1 MTDFCP
7 VYAPFFGAMVLE
19 RGKSSTCARTW
30 QHVVDVFYLSY
41 GTAKSG
47 VGISAMA
54 VLRPDLMMKNVVPV
68 VMAGIIAIYGL
79 VVSVLIS
86 GNLTPKMPLYTGFVQ
101 LGAGLSVGL
110 AGLAAGFAIGI
121 VGDAGVRGTAQQPR
135 LFVGMILIL
144 IFAEVLGLYGLIV
157 ALIMNTATAGVTRC
171 CKDTAQADVHYVE
184 VNVSGFLFRRAFS
197 SRAQLRLSWLPTSLL
212 CLLFAS
218 PVLSGHRP
226 STTPYDPFH
235 AIAALASKRPEEPI
249 CCLKPLTPLEPVDD
263 DLLLSFEDWKAK
275 RFSESNNSHK
285 GSAPPNDS
293 APSRLPDESAPE
305 HHTSAVMGAAHT
317 LDSTDFALAAQG
329 LDAPTPAPPPHFRV
343 PLTDRFNYASLD
355 CSARVHTAHR
365 GAKSASSILS
375 SKRDRYML
383 SPCAAAPQFVV
394 VELCEDIRIDTVQ
407 LANFEFFSGV
417 FKEFTVSVAKTYAT
431 DAEGWTV
438 VGTYVGKNSFH
449 PPMYIRDFYRYIR
462 IDFHSHYSNEYYCP
476 ISLLRVF
483 GLTHLEQWKWDTWE
497 EESRSKARQDLKAS
511 NTLAHADVI
520 AEIEKPA
527 EVPRPAKEERVAS
540 ITPPSPVHSAESNPD
555 TQEQRTDS
563 SQSPESV
570 ERSFRHST
578 DIARL
583 EPSTSA
589 PIPTASSEP
598 DSPIIATCSPPATLN
613 SSQDSVNTN
622 DSTQRPHILSNND
635 SSTALS
641 SVSLS
646 SSSQQANGSASRS
659 SSPSSITTSSPS
671 VAQTPPSPLVI
682 NVPLSPSPVNVQ
694 TGESIYRT
702 IMNRLNA
709 LEVNTTLY
717 ARYVEEQTSAMREM
731 LRRLSEDVG
740 RLEGI
745 GRAQAQLYER
755 SINDFERHRR
765 EMDIEQRALISQV
778 NYLAEE
784 VVLEK
789 RLGIAQLCLLLAV
802 LVFLSVTRGSPGE
815 FHVPPRRADAM
826 RKWGQRS
833 LALSGDWVSRLRSG
847 PPAHPNGENTHAAGA
862 DSSHPRSLPNIATPT
877 SSSRQRRPPL
887 FLTPTHRAPALRSTG
902 ILRPRTT
909 TTATST
915 YARSGATSPV
925 PVPVPATAP
934 ASAPSPVRRSSSHSG
949 GSLVGPVPRS
959 ARRWARSAHLHEV
972 RRTHNPHDAPDADVF
987 TVARG
992 KGRSV
997 PATAVAEAEG
1007 ARTAPLQAAA
1017 RDAEVG
1023 AGAAETWVDT
1033 DSDAD
1038 VGSDGGLW
1046 EIDAD

>member
-1 MTDFCP
+1 MF
-7 VYAPFFGAMVLE
+7 
-19 RGKSSTCARTW
+19 
-30 QHVVDVFYLSY
+30 
-41 GTAKSG
+41 
-47 VGISAMA
+47 
-54 VLRPDLMMKNVVPV
+54 
-68 VMAGIIAIYGL
+68 
-79 VVSVLIS
+79 
-86 GNLTPKMPLYTGFVQ
+86 
-101 LGAGLSVGL
+101 
-110 AGLAAGFAIGI
+110 
-121 VGDAGVRGTAQQPR
+121 
-135 LFVGMILIL
+135 
-144 IFAEVLGLYGLIV
+144 
-157 ALIMNTATAGVTRC
+157 NT
-171 CKDTAQADVHYVE
+171 
-184 VNVSGFLFRRAFS
+184 
-197 SRAQLRLSWLPTSLL
+197 RLSWLPTSLL

-218 PVLSGHRP
+218 PALSGHRP
-226 STTPYDPFH
+226 LTTPYDPFH
-235 AIAALASKRPEEPI
+235 AIATLAPKRPEEPI

-263 DLLLSFEDWKAK
+263 DPFLSFEDWKAK
-275 RFSESNNSHK
+275 RFSESNNSQK

-305 HHTSAVMGAAHT
+305 HHASAVMAGAHT
-317 LDSTDFALAAQG
+317 LDASDFAPTAQG
-329 LDAPTPAPPPHFRV
+329 PDTPTPASPPHFRV

-438 VGTYVGKNSFH
+438 VGTYVGKNVRGVQSFH

-476 ISLLRVF
+476 ISLLRVY

-497 EESRSKARQDLKAS
+497 EESRSKARQDPKAS
-511 NTLAHADVI
+511 NTLVHADAI
-520 AEIEKPA
+520 SEAEKP
-527 EVPRPAKEERVAS
+527 EEEHVAYQF
-540 ITPPSPVHSAESNPD
+540 TPPSPVPPAESNN
-555 TQEQRTDS
+555 TQEQRTET
-563 SQSPESV
+563 SQSPEGV
-570 ERSFRHST
+570 EGSFRHST

-589 PIPTASSEP
+589 PIPTASS
-598 DSPIIATCSPPATLN
+598 DSPIIATCSPPAASPSLKSN
-613 SSQDSVNTN
+613 QDSVNAN
-622 DSTQRPHILSNND
+622 DSTQRSHISSSYD
-635 SSTALS
+635 SPTALS

-646 SSSQQANGSASRS
+646 SSRQANGSASRS
-659 SSPSSITTSSPS
+659 SSPSLTTTVSPHP
-671 VAQTPPSPLVI
+671 VAQAPPSAPVI
-682 NVPLSPSPVNVQ
+682 NVPLSPSPVGVH

-702 IMNRLNA
+702 IMNRLSA
-709 LEVNTTLY
+709 LEANTTLY

-815 FHVPPRRADAM
+815 FHVPPRRADAV
-826 RKWGQRS
+826 RKWGQRN
-833 LALSGDWVSRLRSG
+833 LGLSGDWVSRLRSG
-847 PPAHPNGENTHAAGA
+847 PPAHSNGENVPTPHTAAPA
-862 DSSHPRSLPNIATPT
+862 DSSLPRSLPTTTTNNNIATPT
-877 SSSRQRRPPL
+877 SSRQRRPPL
-887 FLTPTHRAPALRSTG
+887 FLTPTHPYHRAPALRSTG
-902 ILRPRTT
+902 ITRPRPTT
-909 TTATST
+909 HP
-915 YARSGATSPV
+915 RSGATSPV
-925 PVPVPATAP
+925 PV
-934 ASAPSPVRRSSSHSG
+934 SAPSPVRRSSSHNG
-949 GSLVGPVPRS
+949 PSLIGPVPRS

-972 RRTHNPHDAPDADVF
+972 RRTHNMHDVPDADVF
-987 TVARG
+987 TVARAKG
-992 KGRSV
+992 KSAPV
-997 PATAVAEAEG
+997 TAVVG
-1007 ARTAPLQAAA
+1007 AFLAKEVGMPASA
-1017 RDAEVG
+1017 RATWTRDTDAGTGAGVGAG

-1038 VGSDGGLW
+1038 VGSEGGLW

>member
-1 MTDFCP
+1 MFN
-7 VYAPFFGAMVLE
+7 
-19 RGKSSTCARTW
+19 S
-30 QHVVDVFYLSY
+30 
-41 GTAKSG
+41 
-47 VGISAMA
+47 
-54 VLRPDLMMKNVVPV
+54 
-68 VMAGIIAIYGL
+68 
-79 VVSVLIS
+79 
-86 GNLTPKMPLYTGFVQ
+86 
-101 LGAGLSVGL
+101 
-110 AGLAAGFAIGI
+110 
-121 VGDAGVRGTAQQPR
+121 
-135 LFVGMILIL
+135 
-144 IFAEVLGLYGLIV
+144 
-157 ALIMNTATAGVTRC
+157 
-171 CKDTAQADVHYVE
+171 
-184 VNVSGFLFRRAFS
+184 
-197 SRAQLRLSWLPTSLL
+197 RLSWLPTSLL

-235 AIAALASKRPEEPI
+235 AIATLAPKRPEEPI

-275 RFSESNNSHK
+275 RFSESNNSQK
-285 GSAPPNDS
+285 GSAPPNNS

-317 LDSTDFALAAQG
+317 LDTSDFAPTAQG
-329 LDAPTPAPPPHFRV
+329 LDSPTPAPPPHFRV

-383 SPCAAAPQFVV
+383 SPCAAAAQFVV

-438 VGTYVGKNSFH
+438 VGTYVGKNVRGVQSFH

-520 AEIEKPA
+520 AVIEKPA
-527 EVPRPAKEERVAS
+527 EVPQPAREERVAS
-540 ITPPSPVHSAESNPD
+540 ITPPSPVPSAESNPD

-563 SQSPESV
+563 SQSPEDL
-570 ERSFRHST
+570 EGSFRHST

-583 EPSTSA
+583 EPSISA
-589 PIPTASSEP
+589 PIPTASSDS
-598 DSPIIATCSPPATLN
+598 DSPIIATSSPPATSPPLN

-622 DSTQRPHILSNND
+622 DSTQRPHVPSSND

-646 SSSQQANGSASRS
+646 SSRQTNGSTPRS
-659 SSPSSITTSSPS
+659 SSPSSITTTSSPS
-671 VAQTPPSPLVI
+671 VAQAPPSPLVI

-847 PPAHPNGENTHAAGA
+847 PPAHPNGENIPMPHPGA
-862 DSSHPRSLPNIATPT
+862 DSSHPRSLPANSNNIATP
-877 SSSRQRRPPL
+877 SRQRRPPL
-887 FLTPTHRAPALRSTG
+887 FLTPTHLHHRAPALRSTG
-902 ILRPRTT
+902 ISRPRTT
-909 TTATST
+909 TTTTT
-915 YARSGATSPV
+915 YARSGATS
-925 PVPVPATAP
+925 PVPATAP

-949 GSLVGPVPRS
+949 GSLIGPVPRS

-972 RRTHNPHDAPDADVF
+972 RRTHHSHDAPDADVF
-987 TVARG
+987 TVATRG
-992 KGRSV
+992 KGQER
-997 PATAVAEAEG
+997 ACDGGGGGLCCEG
-1007 ARTAPLQAAA
+1007 GCGGQDGAAA
-1017 RDAEVG
+1017 GCCCTGRGRGCGGCRNVG
-1023 AGAAETWVDT
+1023 GH
-1033 DSDAD
+1033 
-1038 VGSDGGLW
+1038 GLGCGRGQ
-1046 EIDAD
+1046 

>member
-1 MTDFCP
+1 MFN
-7 VYAPFFGAMVLE
+7 
-19 RGKSSTCARTW
+19 S
-30 QHVVDVFYLSY
+30 
-41 GTAKSG
+41 
-47 VGISAMA
+47 
-54 VLRPDLMMKNVVPV
+54 
-68 VMAGIIAIYGL
+68 
-79 VVSVLIS
+79 
-86 GNLTPKMPLYTGFVQ
+86 
-101 LGAGLSVGL
+101 
-110 AGLAAGFAIGI
+110 
-121 VGDAGVRGTAQQPR
+121 
-135 LFVGMILIL
+135 
-144 IFAEVLGLYGLIV
+144 
-157 ALIMNTATAGVTRC
+157 
-171 CKDTAQADVHYVE
+171 
-184 VNVSGFLFRRAFS
+184 
-197 SRAQLRLSWLPTSLL
+197 RLSWLPTSLL

-218 PVLSGHRP
+218 PVLSSHRP

-235 AIAALASKRPEEPI
+235 AVAALAPKRPEEPI

-263 DLLLSFEDWKAK
+263 DLFLSFEDWKAK
-275 RFSESNNSHK
+275 RFSESNNSQK
-285 GSAPPNDS
+285 GSAPPNNS

-305 HHTSAVMGAAHT
+305 HHTSAVMGVAHT
-317 LDSTDFALAAQG
+317 LDTADFAPTAQG

-383 SPCAAAPQFVV
+383 SPCAAAAQFVV

-438 VGTYVGKNSFH
+438 VGTYVGKNVRGVQSFH

-497 EESRSKARQDLKAS
+497 EESRSKARQQDLKAS
-511 NTLAHADVI
+511 NTLAHVDAI
-520 AEIEKPA
+520 SEIEKPA

-540 ITPPSPVHSAESNPD
+540 ITPPSPVPSAESNPD

-563 SQSPESV
+563 SQSPEGV
-570 ERSFRHST
+570 EGSFRHST

-589 PIPTASSEP
+589 PIPTASSDS
-598 DSPIIATCSPPATLN
+598 DSPIIATCSPPATSSPLN

-622 DSTQRPHILSNND
+622 DSTQRPHIPSNND
-635 SSTALS
+635 SSSALS
-641 SVSLS
+641 SVSLP
-646 SSSQQANGSASRS
+646 SSSQQANGSAPRS
-659 SSPSSITTSSPS
+659 SSQSSITTTSSHS
-671 VAQTPPSPLVI
+671 VAQTPPSPPVI

-847 PPAHPNGENTHAAGA
+847 PPAHPNGENIPTPHVATAT
-862 DSSHPRSLPNIATPT
+862 DSSLPRSLPVNSNNIATPT
-877 SSSRQRRPPL
+877 PSRQRRPPL

-902 ILRPRTT
+902 ISRPRTT
-909 TTATST
+909 TTTTTTT
-915 YARSGATSPV
+915 YARSGATS
-925 PVPVPATAP
+925 PVPATAP

-949 GSLVGPVPRS
+949 ASFIGPVPRS

-972 RRTHNPHDAPDADVF
+972 RRTHNSHDAPDADVF

-997 PATAVAEAEG
+997 PATAVAAEAFLAKEAAG

-1017 RDAEVG
+1017 RDADVG